1 MSNTKKLSDQQFK
14 FLQAQ
19 SWLET
24 LGFWFARIGKNLYM
38 QRFSSF
44 FAISDRP
51 FEHSLE
57 VTCFLN
63 MIGTDEP

>member
-1 MSNTKKLSDQQFK
+1 M
-14 FLQAQ
+14 Q
-19 SWLET
+19 SWLEA
-24 LGFWFARIGKNLYM
+24 LGYWFARVGDNLYM